1 MVAITW
7 HDTSAL
13 IYHTLQPSDGH
24 APLPPPSP
32 WKPPR
37 SSGLLLHHF
46 ANLPPTMRLQYL
58 RLWSLNFP
66 PVSPVHIT
74 PTSKACLLGA
84 SLTPALSVP
93 GPQLI
98 PHLGPL
104 LLSIQA
110 LRFDPSVK
118 VAWVPPAN
126 AHFFFLHQPI
136 YHDYILYCSWPCVL
150 FAHLD
155 VSVLTMEPHFLLL
168 CCLPCPK
175 PKHLAPCW
183 ARVAQSLKTKL
194 AEPFYQWPLPH
205 GLPPQSHPRPRSK

>member
-126 AHFFFLHQPI
+126 AHFFSCTNQFI
-136 YHDYILYCSWPCVL
+136 MTTFFI
-150 FAHLD
+150 ALD
-155 VSVLTMEPHFLLL
+155 PVS
-168 CCLPCPK
+168 CLPIWMWASWLWS
-175 PKHLAPCW
+175 HIFYSSVVSHAPN
-183 ARVAQSLKTKL
+183 QNT
-194 AEPFYQWPLPH
+194 
-205 GLPPQSHPRPRSK
+205 